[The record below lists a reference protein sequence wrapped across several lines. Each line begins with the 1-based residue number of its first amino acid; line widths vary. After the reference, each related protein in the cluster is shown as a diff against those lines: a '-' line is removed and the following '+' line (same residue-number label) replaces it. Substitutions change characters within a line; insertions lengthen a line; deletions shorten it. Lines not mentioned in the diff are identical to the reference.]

1 MTLKDYIQTLPK
13 ERVDLAATDI
23 DEAAKIEQEHAAL
36 PNAVLDTEDAGAEQ
50 PMEQPVEQTV
60 PDQSFDIN
68 SDQDA
73 ANFIKGMEL
82 SHPEL
87 VMKLRRDEKAW
98 DEMLEVD
105 RRNVARMNRDG
116 GIKFTGDD
124 QSDYDFYRWA
134 YGRGMMQSDSSIEN
148 LISSFSRGLWQMAKG
163 AVKVAI
169 KGSPASMA
177 ANPAAANEMA
187 ATVVDAAQASV
198 AEYQQL
204 GAGLAALTAGDDPQV
219 KMAAMYELAKFVD
232 TEQKNHNAW
241 RKSVS
246 EGFAAIPVDQDAVEF
261 LTEPLDISNVIGFG
275 AGKLVTAGAK
285 RVGLNATAE
294 VLGKSRAF
302 WGSDVAAGAMSK
314 VPVVG
319 TPYKRAILMGQVDNL
334 SVDAQAAYAE
344 VAAAQADLAAKRA
357 TLAASPASDPKD
369 VLLKQIAD
377 GEADLATKQAA
388 YNATQSQLDAA
399 RQGVSQALDVEG
411 RGIANRAAAGT
422 LETAGNVIS
431 GTGRLMTQTYRGASE
446 LLTGQADNAAFDM
459 AADRL
464 GGSIAGRGNFI
475 TRVGND
481 ISIAGRTLTESGA
494 SIPYFRRLRQ
504 AEDASKLTRGAAAFV
519 DWSNLGWAADKTGDL
534 LKAGAAGAPVSGGFG
549 YIASGGDLAAA
560 AESAGA
566 GAAYG
571 IGGGAYGQWEAYTDP
586 RFRYDELLA
595 NRRQF
600 RDTLSRREI
609 NGQSQLKIFDQ
620 MDAGDQLAVSTYA
633 QGKPDVAFRFIND
646 PKQASGYY
654 DRDNNVVVVNKA
666 SPTPVGDIFRH
677 EVAHFVERHGLQTQV
692 REMYLGDAEKGV
704 IGQYTA
710 LDSDGTPLVVETTG
724 PDGSPVRNFK
734 LNAEGERLKAEY
746 EGKIRA
752 VDPTFSM
759 SPEYFA
765 SELFAE
771 HYADR
776 LMGGNFRRDLSRN
789 TVDNIVDSLASKPL
803 LKNFLGGIGLLFD
816 QNDNIVGTG
825 VFSDLKRNPAVEKLI
840 SRWESEAAKG
850 KRTGIQDEVDQ
861 HVFTETELRD
871 PAVATKW
878 LQGGGAVRFGPDG
891 KPVFDAKGTPQFLTE
906 KEADA
911 LQRDLANEIITQI
924 EKYALENPGDSSV
937 IQRREIVD
945 VNKVKRT
952 LFSGRRI
959 PASVIDAIEA
969 QNRFNPHQLAHLRA
983 ASATVEKHGVGAMI
997 AHFYQ
1002 AASRKLGGKAY
1013 KTVGG
1018 RWRRDGV
1025 VGFQVTKDGNVVL
1038 NTVSWEQLA
1047 ENARKAARTK
1057 LARETYATAGIPVE
1071 AAITADVKTYLGN
1084 LVDGKPGAADIGE
1097 TRRDFINNLL
1107 GIRMAANADAN
1118 PLFETTDAP
1127 KTILTSLRLD
1137 RMNRMAPLDTVEVAW
1152 GPQQYRQAQKN
1163 QRPDA
1168 VSQGVNLEQ
1177 FMQDGDRDLQF
1188 RPNTQFKEP
1197 QKTITAYKLFRT
1209 LKSKPGQLF
1218 PLFIGNNKPVPVGE
1232 WLVAENLPTK
1242 GFAARPG
1249 WHAGAIPS
1257 APHLMTRDGKMAEG
1271 RVWAEV
1277 QMPADVDY
1285 TPEAMQQPT
1294 RDFKDRI
1301 PENGF
1306 YKFSTQKEQ
1315 GEHGWV
1321 IAGALK
1327 VTRILKPSEVDA
1339 INAESGVQTTTEYDK
1354 ANVQYRPQGAAKLRK
1369 VRVLPEN
1376 LAFPEYQEG
1385 ASGEGGSI
1393 RSKNTA
1399 KKEATY
1405 KAQGLVPVAAG
1416 GVGEIWVK
1424 PEEAEFIKKSGFGRS
1439 HLNQMALH
1447 AYQLAKAGI
1456 DPEILRDNF
1465 VRELVENLGY
1475 DGSDAPEMKRQFDRL
1490 RGNAIAAVRGSD
1502 QTETPEFKNWFG
1514 KSKVVAANKKPLVVF
1529 HGTTH
1534 DFTSFDAAR
1543 SNIENDWGKGFYFSN
1558 TPDDIA
1564 ANYAGVG
1571 PDLTNRIE
1579 RTAENKFADL
1589 DDEDAKQKAT
1599 EELKGSH
1606 DGAVVPVYLSIQNP
1620 LIVGGRRETN
1630 LGVENF
1636 IAELQIAAQKYNDAD
1651 TSMLE
1656 DDIKTNLA
1664 INVEGYEYD
1673 DVEPTVQEIVQ
1684 AAKEALEYASDDA
1697 GNLASNE
1704 IVRSA
1709 IEAMGFDGII
1719 DRSVNK
1725 KFGSESSRF
1734 LTSKMAGMDEN
1745 TVHYVAFK
1753 PTQIKSAISNRG
1765 TFDSTNPNIQY
1776 RPEAKRP
1783 TPREI
1788 EVVAQEL
1795 GLENLDS
1802 GAKEFGGFMRQIRQ
1816 KGITGRDVVKAYLI
1830 TTSSVNRGAVNVDT
1844 VRKSWPDLTH
1854 GDEVIRP
1861 EDAFA
1866 KLLGTD
1872 AGQRYLNAAV
1882 GGKFDEE
1889 AANEMLE
1896 KFKPFGLYNTQRE
1909 LMRNAAETLAPMS
1922 DAIVDAVENLP
1933 TEQYADFVREHFK
1946 GISYGKVGFMSG
1958 MLGRGDLPTVD
1969 TRQRQLHYGPDKINV
1984 DKRIL
1989 LEVRDRL
1996 AQLEI
2001 PITEDMRPFY
2011 QTMVH
2016 HAVWDRLA
2024 GTDTT
2029 HADIKEAM
2037 LQFRPDTTQPKSE
2050 VAGFTP
2056 TKDVTNIPDI
2066 SLEDLRGVK
2075 VFPILADLTAV
2086 GTYEGI
2092 DAAAVVPVDMFGG
2105 PNYPFIP
2112 ENRDAGV
2119 VWANEG
2125 KGLGTRKT
2133 KLLQETDGYAIV
2145 VAMTQNTH
2153 VSNSTTVRAFINTL
2167 DAYVKDGR
2175 VKPAGIKKAD
2185 RAIKGLGV
2193 SLPSVSD
2200 PAFGDAVRALSFDAR
2215 SAVVGQ
2221 LERAEFE
2228 EYGFPSAKRVIDAV
2242 RDPDFDGVDYG
2253 DGLLVVR
2260 LDPEDTVVKLGEQ
2273 GTPKHPDYT
2282 YGVRGR
2288 VVGRLKRPLPSK
2300 LVFSEFFA
2308 ERRAANAS
2316 VPHDARAFSLKMPI
2330 AEITDE
2336 KIAAAKRLE
2345 TTVASN
2351 AQQMRAALAAA
2362 TGSWQTSDVAVNKG
2376 GVGIADFVR
2385 ALRDNEYA
2393 PSLTPYD
2400 ESQVKEKVKAGQMRV
2415 FKLQNA
2421 EIYFALVRDGDKTVI
2436 SSVVN
2441 NEPGAR
2447 GIAAPAVL
2455 SKAIAAGATHLDCFA
2470 VTSQKYPNGFLPTLY
2485 SLFGFEQEGERV
2497 DFSQEMFDADW
2508 KAAGENPQKKFADLL
2523 RLWQRDGWN
2532 PTTQKPQVTFMRLRD
2547 DLTSNDSRQSYT
2559 RRLLETPT
2567 GELADR
2573 GRTTRRGVQPD
2584 AQSRSE
2590 GAGDRG
2596 AAGDNA
2602 RPDRGAQ
2609 GVGGRVSP
2617 AARGIDRFREL
2628 VRDLARL
2635 TDEHARVRGL
2645 DLNQLQALRAE
2656 LAATP

>member
-1 MTLKDYIQTLPK
+1 VTLKDYIQTLPK

-36 PNAVLDTEDAGAEQ
+36 PNAVLDTEDTGAEQ
-50 PMEQPVEQTV
+50 PMEPSVEQTA
-60 PDQSFDIN
+60 PEQSFDIN

-73 ANFIKGMEL
+73 ANFIKGMEV

-105 RRNVARMNRDG
+105 RRNVARMNKDG

-163 AVKVAI
+163 AVKVAL
-169 KGSPASMA
+169 KTPQTA
-177 ANPAAANEMA
+177 ANPAAAGEMA
-187 ATVVDAAQASV
+187 ATVVDSAQAAVS
-198 AEYQQL
+198 EYQQL

-241 RKSVS
+241 RQSVS
-246 EGFAAIPVDQDAVEF
+246 EGFAAIPVDQDSVEF
-261 LTEPLDISNVIGFG
+261 LSEAFDISNLIGAG
-275 AGKLVTAGAK
+275 AGKLVTGGAK

-294 VLGKSRAF
+294 VLGKSRKVVNSEQFAQ
-302 WGSDVAAGAMSK
+302 AMAK

-334 SVDAQAAYAE
+334 SIDAQAAYAE

-399 RQGVSQALDVEG
+399 RQGVSEALDLEG
-411 RGIANRAAAGT
+411 RGITNRVASGT
-422 LETAGNVIS
+422 LETAGNVVS
-431 GTGRLMTQTYRGASE
+431 GTGRLMTRAYRGASE
-446 LLTGQADNAAFDM
+446 LLTGEADNAAFDM

-464 GGSIAGRGNFI
+464 GGNLAGRGNI
-475 TRVGND
+475 VTRIGND
-481 ISIAGRTLTESGA
+481 ISIAGRTMTESGA

-600 RDTLSRREI
+600 RDTLSRRDI

-633 QGKPDVAFRFIND
+633 QGKPDVAFRFVND

-654 DRDNNVVVVNKA
+654 DRDNNVVVINKA

-677 EVAHFVERHGLQTQV
+677 EVAHFVERHGLQAQV

-710 LDSDGTPLVVETTG
+710 LDSDGNPLVVETTG
-724 PDGSPVRNFK
+724 PDGSTVRNFK

-746 EGKIRA
+746 EGKIRS

-771 HYADR
+771 QYADR

-789 TVDNIVDSLASKPL
+789 TVDNIVDSLASKPI

-825 VFSDLKRNPAVEKLI
+825 VFSDLKRNRSVEKLI

-850 KRTGIQDEVDQ
+850 KRTGIQDEVEQ

-924 EKYALENPGDSSV
+924 EKYVAENPGEADV

-945 VNKVKRT
+945 VNGVKRT
-952 LFSGRRI
+952 VFSGKRI
-959 PASVIDAIEA
+959 PAAVIDAIEG

-983 ASATVEKHGVGAMI
+983 ASATVEKNGVGAMI

-1047 ENARKAARTK
+1047 ENARKASRTK

-1071 AAITADVKTYLGN
+1071 SAIMADVKTYLNN
-1084 LVDGKPGAADIGE
+1084 LVDGRPGATDIGE

-1137 RMNRMAPLDTVEVAW
+1137 RMNRMAPLDTVDVAW
-1152 GPQQYRQAQKN
+1152 GPKQYRQAKAN
-1163 QRPDA
+1163 MRPDA
-1168 VSQGVNLEQ
+1168 G
-1177 FMQDGDRDLQF
+1177 
-1188 RPNTQFKEP
+1188 
-1197 QKTITAYKLFRT
+1197 
-1209 LKSKPGQLF
+1209 
-1218 PLFIGNNKPVPVGE
+1218 
-1232 WLVAENLPTK
+1232 ENLK
-1242 GFAARPG
+1242 KRP
-1249 WHAGAIPS
+1249 S
-1257 APHLMTRDGKMAEG
+1257 
-1271 RVWAEV
+1271 
-1277 QMPADVDY
+1277 
-1285 TPEAMQQPT
+1285 
-1294 RDFKDRI
+1294 
-1301 PENGF
+1301 
-1306 YKFSTQKEQ
+1306 S
-1315 GEHGWV
+1315 
-1321 IAGALK
+1321 
-1327 VTRILKPSEVDA
+1327 
-1339 INAESGVQTTTEYDK
+1339 
-1354 ANVQYRPQGAAKLRK
+1354 
-1369 VRVLPEN
+1369 VRVLPSD
-1376 LAFPEYQEG
+1376 LAFPKYMEG

-1393 RSKNTA
+1393 RSANTA
-1399 KKEATY
+1399 KKEETY

-1416 GVGEIWVK
+1416 GVGEMWVK

-1439 HLNQMALH
+1439 HLNQTALH
-1447 AYQLAKAGI
+1447 AYQVAKAGI
-1456 DPEILRDNF
+1456 DPEILRDDF
-1465 VRELVENLGY
+1465 VREMVDNLGRDAGYASNTFDALRNSAVQAASARPQGVQVYHGTDAEFDEIEPGKLGAWFSTDKKFTKAWGQRTVEAQVDLKNPYVIEDSGLHIASLDSPTEIRRLKKAGY
-1475 DGSDAPEMKRQFDRL
+1475 DGVLVRTSDRP
-1490 RGNAIAAVRGSD
+1490 G
-1502 QTETPEFKNWFG
+1502 
-1514 KSKVVAANKKPLVVF
+1514 
-1529 HGTTH
+1529 
-1534 DFTSFDAAR
+1534 
-1543 SNIENDWGKGFYFSN
+1543 IEN
-1558 TPDDIA
+1558 
-1564 ANYAGVG
+1564 
-1571 PDLTNRIE
+1571 
-1579 RTAENKFADL
+1579 
-1589 DDEDAKQKAT
+1589 
-1599 EELKGSH
+1599 
-1606 DGAVVPVYLSIQNP
+1606 YL
-1620 LIVGGRRETN
+1620 V
-1630 LGVENF
+1630 
-1636 IAELQIAAQKYNDAD
+1636 
-1651 TSMLE
+1651 
-1656 DDIKTNLA
+1656 
-1664 INVEGYEYD
+1664 
-1673 DVEPTVQEIVQ
+1673 
-1684 AAKEALEYASDDA
+1684 
-1697 GNLASNE
+1697 
-1704 IVRSA
+1704 
-1709 IEAMGFDGII
+1709 FD
-1719 DRSVNK
+1719 
-1725 KFGSESSRF
+1725 
-1734 LTSKMAGMDEN
+1734 
-1745 TVHYVAFK
+1745 
-1753 PTQIKSAISNRG
+1753 KSA
-1765 TFDSTNPNIQY
+1765 IQY

-1802 GAKEFGGFMRQIRQ
+1802 GAKEFGGFMRQMRD

-1830 TTSSVNRGAVNVDT
+1830 TTSSVNRGAVKADS
-1844 VRKSWPDLTH
+1844 VRKVWPDLDNV
-1854 GDEVIRP
+1854 GDTVRP

-1866 KLLGTD
+1866 KLLGTP

-1882 GGKFDEE
+1882 DGKFDEE

-1922 DAIVDAVENLP
+1922 DAIADAVENLP

-2086 GTYEGI
+2086 GTYKGI

-2112 ENRDAGV
+2112 ENRDEGV

-2330 AEITDE
+2330 TEITDE

-2345 TTVASN
+2345 TTVATN

-2532 PTTQKPQVTFMRLRD
+2532 PTTPKPQVTFMRLRD

-2584 AQSRSE
+2584 AQSPSE

-2635 TDEHARVRGL
+2635 TDEDARVRGL

-2656 LAATP
+2656 LAAVP